1 MVSFDEFKKI
11 ELKIAKVLKV
21 EEHPNADKLWVLQ
34 VDIGEENPRTIV
46 AGLRKD
52 YSAQELEGKNIIVV
66 SNLEEA
72 VLRGV
77 KSQGMLL
84 AAKDKETLSILSLDR
99 EVKPG
104 SPVS

>member
-1 MVSFDEFKKI
+1 MISIDEVKKI
-11 ELKIAKVLKV
+11 ELKVAKVLKV
-21 EEHPNADKLWVLQ
+21 EEHPNADRLWVLQ
-34 VDIGEENPRTIV
+34 VDLGEETPRTIV

-52 YSAQELEGKNIIVV
+52 YSPQELEGKSIVVV

-84 AAKDKETLSILSLDR
+84 AAKDTNTLSILTVDR
-99 EVKPG
+99 EIAPG
-104 SPVS
+104 SSIG